1 MTPQLVVVAIV
12 LTSVTGDYFIKLA
25 SRKSDSFLTPEFIL
39 GAALYVVTACGFL
52 IAMRHMSLASIG
64 VLYAVLT
71 IVLMTALGVFVFK
84 ETLLPREIAGIL
96 MAFGAIG
103 LMSRFT

>member
-1 MTPQLVVVAIV
+1 MTAQFVVVAIV
-12 LTSVTGDYFIKLA
+12 FTSVLGDYFIKLA
-25 SRKSDSFLTPEFIL
+25 SKKQASYLSFEFGL
-39 GAALYVVTACGFL
+39 GALLYVITAAGFL
-52 IAMRHMSLASIG
+52 VAMRHMSLASIG

-84 ETLLPREIAGIL
+84 ETLVPREIAGIL

-103 LMSRFT
+103 LMSRFA

>member
-1 MTPQLVVVAIV
+1 MIT
-12 LTSVTGDYFIKLA
+12 
-25 SRKSDSFLTPEFIL
+25 
-39 GAALYVVTACGFL
+39 AAGFL

-84 ETLLPREIAGIL
+84 ETLVPREIAGIL

>member
-1 MTPQLVVVAIV
+1 MTAQFVVVAIV
-12 LTSVTGDYFIKLA
+12 FTSVLGDDFIKLA
-25 SRKSDSFLTPEFIL
+25 SRKHASYLSFEFGF
-39 GAALYVVTACGFL
+39 GALLYVITAAGFL
-52 IAMRHMSLASIG
+52 LAMRHMSLASIG

-84 ETLLPREIAGIL
+84 ETLVPREIAGIL

-103 LMSRFT
+103 LMSRFA